1 MKTMSTRAWE
11 IQSRTEIKLFEHVI
25 SYMNRSPSAL
35 WNTCVVMLWN
45 LTKKIG
51 G

>member
-45 LTKKIG
+45 LTKNLG
-51 G
+51 V